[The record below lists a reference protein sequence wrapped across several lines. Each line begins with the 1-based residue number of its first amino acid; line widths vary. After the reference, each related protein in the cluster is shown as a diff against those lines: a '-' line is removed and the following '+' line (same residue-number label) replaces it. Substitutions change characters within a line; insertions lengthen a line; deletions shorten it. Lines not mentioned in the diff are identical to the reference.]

1 MATRQQRSV
10 RVAAGLLTELES
22 LARDRLVPVTFAG
35 QVEAGLRLLADQ
47 ARAEQLRRS
56 AHLVAAEGSATE
68 IYERL
73 SGDSR

>member
-10 RVAAGLLTELES
+10 RIAAGLLAELDE

-47 ARAEQLRRS
+47 AREEQLRRS
-56 AHLVAAEGSATE
+56 ARLVAAEGSATE
-68 IYERL
+68 LYDRL
-73 SGDSR
+73 AGPM